1 MGEKLKQETSG
12 KISDDIEAIESLESV
27 DKILEILKKV
37 TGLRIALIARV
48 TESSWTACSVVD
60 DAGFGLKRGDQ
71 LELAT
76 TY

>member
-1 MGEKLKQETSG
+1 MGAELKPETG
-12 KISDDIEAIESLESV
+12 RRINQDIQAIESLESV
-27 DKILEILKKV
+27 DKILEILKRV
-37 TGLRIALIARV
+37 TGLRIALVARV

-71 LELAT
+71 LDLAT